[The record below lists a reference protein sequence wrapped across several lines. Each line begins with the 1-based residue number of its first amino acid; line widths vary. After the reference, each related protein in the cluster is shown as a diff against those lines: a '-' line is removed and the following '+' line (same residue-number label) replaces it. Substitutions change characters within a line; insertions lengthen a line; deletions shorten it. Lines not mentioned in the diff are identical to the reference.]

1 MASGGTGLWRARLT
15 SRREAP
21 LMTHCNMTGRLGGPG
36 IVLRMPRA
44 SVRDQLIESAVEVFH
59 ARGFNGCSVQDIV
72 EAAGVPKG
80 SFYNHFDSKE
90 ALGVE
95 VVRAYTRLVG
105 DYVAE
110 AGASDIFSGPG
121 TPLLR
126 IRAYFEAVIEQN
138 VSCGVRKGCLLGNFA
153 TELAPHSRDI
163 ANAVTDALD
172 NWSAVVGRGLLQA
185 QEAGQLPKDTE
196 VEAVGRYLV
205 DGYEGAAARAKLI
218 GDRAPLDEFI
228 RTTFDFLLAQPDSTA
243 GKQGRTTGTPSG
255 RT

>member
-1 MASGGTGLWRARLT
+1 
-15 SRREAP
+15 
-21 LMTHCNMTGRLGGPG
+21 
-36 IVLRMPRA
+36 VVPRA

-80 SFYNHFDSKE
+80 SFYNHFKSKE

-105 DYVAE
+105 AYVAE
-110 AGASDIFSGPG
+110 AGAGEILSGDG
-121 TPLLR
+121 TPLER

-153 TELAPHSRDI
+153 TELAPHSAEI

-172 NWSAVVGRGLLQA
+172 NWSAAVARALAQA
-185 QEAGQLPKDTE
+185 QEAGELPKDVD
-196 VEAVGRYLV
+196 VEALGRYLV

-218 GDRAPLDEFI
+218 GDRGPMDEFI
-228 RTTFDFLLAQPDSTA
+228 RTTFDFLLA
-243 GKQGRTTGTPSG
+243 
-255 RT
+255 

>member
-1 MASGGTGLWRARLT
+1 M
-15 SRREAP
+15 
-21 LMTHCNMTGRLGGPG
+21 
-36 IVLRMPRA
+36 VPRA

-80 SFYNHFDSKE
+80 SFYNHFKSKE

-95 VVRAYTRLVG
+95 VVRAYTRLVAA
-105 DYVAE
+105 YVAE
-110 AGASDIFSGPG
+110 ARAGEIFSGDR
-121 TPLLR
+121 TPLQR

-153 TELAPHSRDI
+153 TELAPHSTEI

-172 NWSAVVGRGLLQA
+172 NWRVAIARALAQA
-185 QEAGQLPKDTE
+185 QEAGELSKDAD
-196 VEAVGRYLV
+196 VEALGRYLV

-218 GDRAPLDEFI
+218 GDRGPMDEFI
-228 RTTFDFLLAQPDSTA
+228 RTTFDFLLA
-243 GKQGRTTGTPSG
+243 
-255 RT
+255 